1 VPLLLGNVAPERHDD
16 WALIDPRLTLTWH
29 EAAEAVDRAANGMR
43 TQLAPDRR
51 VGVFA
56 RNCAEGVLALVASMA
71 AGRTA
76 VPINSHLAPG
86 ELAYIL
92 EDGAIDLLFTGPE
105 CLEVAVAAAREAG
118 GCTRVIAWR
127 CPDAAGVT
135 QCSDWLA
142 AQPHREPPGDTPAVP
157 HLHYTSGTTGRPK
170 AVFTARTMFPYVDTV
185 ADLFAA
191 LGEDVHQGV
200 SGPGLAVAP
209 LYHASPLRLMR
220 AFAGGAPL
228 VCQDRFDAEEVLRAV
243 ERHRIERIVM
253 VPTHFRRLLALPA
266 EDRAGYDLS
275 SLKLISHTGASCP
288 ADLKR
293 AMIEWVGP
301 ILLEVYGGTETGPAT
316 SITSAEALAHPGSVG
331 RASPPYEVLVIGDDD
346 QPLPAGEE
354 GRLYFRDTTGRG
366 IEYVGDPEK
375 TRAAHI
381 APGVFTLGDM
391 GYVDDDGWVFIT
403 DRASDMI
410 VSGGVNIYP
419 AVIEAVL
426 AMHPAVEDVAV
437 IGVPNAD
444 MGEEAKALIV
454 LRAGAPAPD
463 ARELDAWC
471 RERLAGFKCPRS
483 WEFVESVGRTAMG
496 KINKR
501 KLRAP
506 WWPTERTIG

>member
-1 VPLLLGNVAPERHDD
+1 MALLLDNVAPERHDD
-16 WALIDPRLTLTWH
+16 WALIDPRLELTWR
-29 EAAEAVDRAANGMR
+29 EVADIVDRAANGMR
-43 TQLAPDRR
+43 AQVPTGRR

-56 RNCAEGVLALVASMA
+56 RNCAEGVLAYVASMA
-71 AGRTA
+71 AGRCA
-76 VPINSHLAPG
+76 VPINSHLAAS

-92 EDGAIDLLFTGPE
+92 DDGKIDLLFTGPE
-105 CLEVAVAAAREAG
+105 CVDVALAAVAELESQI
-118 GCTRVIAWR
+118 RVIAWR
-127 CPDAAGVT
+127 CPTSQGVT
-135 QCSDWLA
+135 DWHHWLA
-142 AQPHREPPGDTPAVP
+142 AQPDSEPPGDAAALP

-170 AVFTARTMFPYVDTV
+170 AVFTARTMFPQVDTV
-185 ADLFAA
+185 TELFAA
-191 LGEDVHQGV
+191 LREEVRGGV
-200 SGPGLAVAP
+200 RGPGLAVAP

-228 VCQDRFDAEEVLRAV
+228 VCQDHFDAEEVLKAV
-243 ERHRIERIVM
+243 ERYRIERIVM

-266 EDRAGYDLS
+266 ETRTRFDRS
-275 SLKLISHTGASCP
+275 SLRLISHTGASCP

-293 AMIEWVGP
+293 AMIDWLGP

-316 SITSAEALAHPGSVG
+316 SIASAEALAHPGSVG

-346 QPLPAGEE
+346 APLPPGEE
-354 GRLYFRDTTGRG
+354 GRLFVRDTTGRG

-391 GYVDDDGWVFIT
+391 GYVDADGWVYIT
-403 DRASDMI
+403 DRSSDMI

-419 AVIEAVL
+419 AEIEAVL
-426 AMHPAVEDVAV
+426 GIHEAIEDAAV

-444 MGEEAKALIV
+444 MGEEVKALVV
-454 LRAGAPAPD
+454 LRKGLVAPD
-463 ARELDAWC
+463 PRELDAWC

-483 WEFVESVGRTAMG
+483 YETVESVGRTPMG

-501 KLRAP
+501 SLRAP
-506 WWPTERTIG
+506 YWPTERTIG